1 MTPNQAREADG
12 AGPPPESCA
21 AVDMSFVPGG
31 VFTMGSDRH
40 YADEA
45 PARRVRVDPFWM
57 DRTPV
62 TNAAFERFVDATG
75 YVTFAEKPPSA
86 ADYPDAA
93 PDMLR
98 AGSAVFVKPSRPVA
112 LADPSQWWLFEF
124 GANWRHPTGP
134 RSSIDSLLQHPVV
147 HIVHEDALAY
157 TAWAGKRLPTEAE
170 WEFAARGGLE
180 DADYAWG
187 SEFEPEGRPRA
198 NYWQGAFPWQ
208 ELKPL
213 KGARTTAVTAF
224 PPNAYGLHDLI
235 GNVWE
240 LTDDWYAPGHRP
252 NPSPCCVS
260 ANPRG
265 PRREDLNQA
274 PGVRKVMK
282 GGSHL
287 CAPNYCRRYRPA
299 ARYPQALDTSTTH
312 VGFRCVAD
320 AVHGDVG

>member
-1 MTPNQAREADG
+1 MTTNQAREA
-12 AGPPPESCA
+12 AAPSATPPESRA
-21 AVDMSFVPGG
+21 AVDMSLVPGG
-31 VFTMGSDRH
+31 VFMMGSDRH

-62 TNAAFERFVDATG
+62 TNVAFKRFVDATG
-75 YVTFAEKPPSA
+75 YVTFAEKAPTA

-93 PDMLR
+93 PQMLR
-98 AGSAVFVKPSRPVA
+98 AGSAIFIKPPRPIA
-112 LADPSQWWLFEF
+112 PRDPSQWWSFEF
-124 GANWRHPTGP
+124 GANWRHPTGKK
-134 RSSIDSLLQHPVV
+134 SSIDRLMQHPVV
-147 HIVHEDALAY
+147 HVVHEDALAY
-157 TAWAGKRLPTEAE
+157 AAWAGKRLPTEAE

-198 NYWQGAFPWQ
+198 NYWRGEFPWQ
-208 ELKPL
+208 ELKPFN
-213 KGARTTAVTAF
+213 GSRTTAVTAF
-224 PPNAYGLHDLI
+224 EANAYGLHDLI

-260 ANPRG
+260 QNPRG
-265 PRREDLNQA
+265 PRRDDLRPA
-274 PGVRKVMK
+274 PGLRKVMK
-282 GGSHL
+282 GGSHM
-287 CAPNYCRRYRPA
+287 CAPNYCQRYRPA

-320 AVHGDVG
+320 PR

>member
-1 MTPNQAREADG
+1 MTMSQIL
-12 AGPPPESCA
+12 GPSDPAAAPQSVA
-21 AVDMSFVPGG
+21 AVDMDFVPGG

-62 TNAAFERFVDATG
+62 TNAAFKRFVDATG
-75 YVTFAEKPPSA
+75 YVTFAEKAPSA

-93 PDMLR
+93 PEMLR
-98 AGSAVFVKPSRPVA
+98 AGSAVFVKPAGPVDVR
-112 LADPSQWWLFEF
+112 DPSQWWRFEF
-124 GANWRHPTGP
+124 GANWRRPGGSK
-134 RSSIDSLLQHPVV
+134 SSIDRLMDHPVV
-147 HIVHEDALAY
+147 HVVHEDALAY
-157 TAWAGKRLPTEAE
+157 ARWAGKRLPSEAE

-187 SEFEPEGRPRA
+187 SEFEPAGRPRA
-198 NYWQGAFPWQ
+198 NYWRGTFPWQ

-213 KGARTTAVTAF
+213 KAARTTPVTAF
-224 PPNAYGLHDLI
+224 EANAYGLHDLI

-240 LTDDWYAPGHRP
+240 LTEDWYTPGHRA

-260 ANPRG
+260 ENPRG
-265 PRREDLNQA
+265 PRRDELNQA
-274 PGVRKVMK
+274 LGLRKVMK
-282 GGSHL
+282 GGSHM

-320 AVHGDVG
+320 AV

>member
-1 MTPNQAREADG
+1 
-12 AGPPPESCA
+12 
-21 AVDMSFVPGG
+21 MSLVPGG

-45 PARRVRVDPFWM
+45 PARRVRVDRFWM

-62 TNAAFERFVDATG
+62 TNAAFKRFVDATG
-75 YVTFAEKPPSA
+75 YITFAEKPPSA

-93 PDMLR
+93 PEMLR
-98 AGSAVFVKPSRPVA
+98 AGSAVFVKPPGPVA
-112 LADPSQWWLFEF
+112 LGDPSQWWRFEF
-124 GANWRHPTGP
+124 GANWRHPNG
-134 RSSIDSLLQHPVV
+134 RKSSIARLMQHPVV
-147 HIVHEDALAY
+147 HIVHEDAIAY
-157 TAWAGKRLPTEAE
+157 ATWAGKRLPTEAE

-187 SEFEPEGRPRA
+187 SAFEPEGQARA
-198 NYWQGAFPWQ
+198 NYWHGAFPWQ
-208 ELKPL
+208 ELKL
-213 KGARTTAVTAF
+213 YRDARTTPVTAF
-224 PPNAYGLHDLI
+224 EANAYGLHDLI

-240 LTDDWYAPGHRP
+240 LTEDWYAPGHRA

-260 ANPRG
+260 ENPRG
-265 PRREDLNQA
+265 PRQNDIDQA
-274 PGVRKVMK
+274 LGLRKVMK
-282 GGSHL
+282 GGSHM

-320 AVHGDVG
+320 AR